1 MTFHMNKLIQSKYV
15 CKTNTQRFG
24 HLILLPSKHGISIPS
39 FPKGPKLVDKTSTFG
54 VASLETL

>member
-1 MTFHMNKLIQSKYV
+1 MNKLIQSKYV

-39 FPKGPKLVDKTSTFG
+39 FPKGPELVDKTSTFG